1 MADKI
6 TVTRG
11 KMSTSSLSDAN
22 STTIIDQRSTPDY
35 SGIKCT
41 NKINGV
47 KYVGKETA
55 KHEGE
60 IHEKFSI
67 YIAANTHS
75 ENNVWYMVQS
85 VLPQICP
92 HKRGPLPAMNTKLSK
107 SASRPLSRIG
117 SPQKAQKVVSR
128 QSRFDRTY

>member
-1 MADKI
+1 M
-6 TVTRG
+6 G
-11 KMSTSSLSDAN
+11 KCRPHLCHDAN

-35 SGIKCT
+35 SRIKCT

-55 KHEGE
+55 KHERE
-60 IHEKFSI
+60 ILEKFSI

-92 HKRGPLPAMNTKLSK
+92 HKRGPHPAMNTKLSK
-107 SASRPLSRIG
+107 SVSRPLSRIG
-117 SPQKAQKVVSR
+117 SPQKAQKVVSK
-128 QSRFDRTY
+128 QIRFDRT